1 LEDKVIDSRPSKDG
15 VSIRRRRECLGC
27 GARFTTYEALERAEV
42 RVVKRDGRR
51 ELLDRQKLLNSLTMA
66 CEKRPVAFEEIER
79 AVEDILQQLES
90 TQGSEV
96 TSRLLGAHVMEA
108 LHRLDPVAYV
118 RYASIYREFQEVGDF
133 IEEIESLGR
142 RVARTPDQ
150 AELFGA

>member
-51 ELLDRQKLLNSLTMA
+51 ELLDRQKLLNSLTKA